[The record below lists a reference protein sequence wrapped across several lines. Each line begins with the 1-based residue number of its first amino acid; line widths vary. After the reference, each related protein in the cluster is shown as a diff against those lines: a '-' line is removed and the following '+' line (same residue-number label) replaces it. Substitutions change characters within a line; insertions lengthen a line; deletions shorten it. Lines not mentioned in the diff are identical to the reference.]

1 MTCKKHPHS
10 ARRIHTFLLAISGL
24 DQTSEL
30 RFDQL
35 DLCEFL
41 DLSVQQVHDATRYL
55 LKEELVEF
63 KDDGRDE
70 YYISLTEKGRQVSPH
85 FISSVLKE
93 KRSQKTG
100 FSFSFLSR

>member
-1 MTCKKHPHS
+1 MPCRKHPRS

-24 DQTSEL
+24 EQTSQD
-30 RFDQL
+30 RFNQSDI
-35 DLCEFL
+35 CEFL

-63 KDDGRDE
+63 KDNGRDK
-70 YYISLTEKGRQVSPH
+70 YYISLTEKGRQVSLR

-93 KRSQKTG
+93 KDFQKNG